1 MDILKTK
8 YQKNKDRS
16 DKMSLIMNEEVSKF
30 VSETKNRMREVVEK
44 WKLLMAK
51 LSEKKVQD
59 DLDS

>member
-30 VSETKNRMREVVEK
+30 VSETKNRMKEVVEK
-44 WKLLMAK
+44 WKSLMAK